1 MTVTSYLYTK
11 KKDSDMSERFINQ
24 PMTKQQIVE
33 KVRKMETKND
43 LLKLLNTIKKEDLGE
58 NYHPFKISLLNY
70 YCNPNRDP
78 QKRYKHFTIP
88 KKSGGVR
95 DISAPVKGLK
105 SMLTYVNVVFQ
116 ALYEPS
122 DAAMGFV
129 PGRSIVDNARVHVR
143 KNYVFNTDLKDF
155 FPSVHQARIWKVLQM
170 KPFSFNKE
178 LASVIAGLCC
188 MRDNAGNGV
197 LPQGSP
203 CSPILTNIVCRQL
216 DRRLSGLARR
226 FNISYTRYADDITFS
241 SDYNVFQEDSE
252 FMTEFRRIIA
262 DQHFAINA
270 KKTRLQKKNQR
281 QEVTGLVVNEKV
293 NIVREYVRDIR
304 NLLYIWERYGY
315 EQAYSK
321 FFSRYINIKAYR
333 PRKKG
338 MPQMEAVIAGK
349 LLYIRMV
356 IGSDSTTYSRLAE
369 RFGALSPKGKEV
381 LETNLTYDVSYKL
394 NEFEQLFNTC
404 VEFKYKSNTN
414 SIGKSKT
421 TASCIIDDNV
431 QLVAVNIRCDSTIDK
446 YLAEPK
452 DETLANIKKRFYIS
466 LCRRGN
472 HQFWLITVGKMD
484 NEHKGAY
491 KDEYKIKANPEM
503 EESYQDTTTPDK
515 SVSDYVD
522 DIIET
527 IDEFNHDDQVLGD
540 IDSYETSQDEATM
553 NEMLSLDAALAAF
566 VSSEFDFKT
575 LEKWDK
581 TKKS

>member
-1 MTVTSYLYTK
+1 
-11 KKDSDMSERFINQ
+11 MSERIINS

-33 KVRKMETKND
+33 KVRRMETKDD
-43 LLKLLNTIKKEDLGE
+43 LLDLLNTIKKEDLGK
-58 NYHPFKISLLNY
+58 NYHPFMISHLNY

-105 SMLTYVNVVFQ
+105 SMLTYLNVVFQ

-155 FPSVHQARIWKVLQM
+155 FPSIHQARIWKVLQM
-170 KPFSFNKE
+170 KPFSLNKE
-178 LASVIAGLCC
+178 LASVVAGLCC
-188 MRDNAGNGV
+188 MRDNTGNGV

-293 NIVREYVRDIR
+293 NVVREYVRDIR

-321 FFSRYINIKAYR
+321 FFSRYINTKAYR
-333 PRKKG
+333 PRKNG
-338 MPQMEAVIAGK
+338 MPQMEAVVAGK
-349 LLYIRMV
+349 LLFIRMV
-356 IGSDSTTYSRLAE
+356 MGSDSTTYCRLAE

-431 QLVAVNIRCDSTIDK
+431 QLVSVNIRCDSTIDK
-446 YLAEPK
+446 YLSDPK
-452 DETLANIKKRFYIS
+452 DEILANIKKRFYIS

-472 HQFWLITVGKMD
+472 HQFWLITVGKMT
-484 NEHKGAY
+484 NNHKGAY

-503 EESYQDTTTPDK
+503 EGTYQDTTILDT
-515 SVSDYVD
+515 SACDYGD

-527 IDEFNHDDQVLGD
+527 IDEVNLDDQDLGD
-540 IDSYETSQDEATM
+540 IDSYETNQDEATM